1 MFTTENVSWADK
13 EALLARLIEIRNLQK
28 SIDIEDKIITKELLW
43 RNDSIHKTVF
53 GGKYIQE
60 MSRKTY
66 KLNKEAAT
74 IEDVEAVHP
83 DLIIVKK
90 DVDAEKLFEINPDLV
105 VRNLSRYY
113 TLENYDPSRHVQRA

>member
-1 MFTTENVSWADK
+1 
-13 EALLARLIEIRNLQK
+13 
-28 SIDIEDKIITKELLW
+28 
-43 RNDSIHKTVF
+43 VF

-105 VRNLSRYY
+105 IRNLSRYY